1 MAFTVFYTVQIN
13 DAATKIFEAAGGKAV
28 LTDHFFDEAGYIEE
42 LKVLKPEAILCRTE
56 PITAAMM
63 DAAGPNL
70 KVIAKQGAGLDNIDV
85 ESATAR
91 KIPVVYA
98 PGQNAQSVAE
108 QAVFLM
114 LACARRFN
122 YVDRQFRAGNYK
134 IRFSLDNT
142 FELKGKTLGL
152 LGCGRIGQLLAGIA
166 KNGFGMNVIG
176 YDPFLKQEQIGDL
189 ITLIPEQEEIFKQ
202 ADFVSIHTPLLP
214 STYHSVG
221 MKQLKMMKP
230 TASLINASRG
240 EVVHEEEL
248 IQAMKEGVI
257 ACAGL
262 DVTEKEPLPLDS
274 PLYELDNVIL
284 TPHTAASTEQSIIR
298 CCETA
303 ANDIMAVLEG
313 RAPKYQ
319 FNKF

>member
-1 MAFTVFYTVQIN
+1 
-13 DAATKIFEAAGGKAV
+13 
-28 LTDHFFDEAGYIEE
+28 
-42 LKVLKPEAILCRTE
+42 
-56 PITAAMM
+56 
-63 DAAGPNL
+63 
-70 KVIAKQGAGLDNIDV
+70 
-85 ESATAR
+85 
-91 KIPVVYA
+91 
-98 PGQNAQSVAE
+98 
-108 QAVFLM
+108 M